1 VNPLT
6 EIGEKIF
13 LDRYAVKDGAKESIS
28 LLDTVIVCTNVKTG
42 QREIGTVEVV
52 HVDDTFSVRLRS
64 GELVRFS
71 REDIDKPLETKPEQ
85 MTARVA
91 KAVAAIENDPD
102 EWEER
107 FQWLLD
113 DWRFVPAG
121 RILASVGTG
130 QQLTAFNCYV
140 LPSPKDSRGGIMETL
155 RIMTEV
161 FSRGGGV
168 GMNISTLRPRFAY
181 VQGVNG
187 RSSGSVSWGALYSYT
202 TGLIEQG
209 GSRRG
214 ALMLILN
221 VWHPD
226 ILEFINSKREA
237 GKITNA
243 NISVGITDAF
253 MQAVKEDADW
263 QLVFP
268 DTSDPNYDSNWD
280 GDLQAWK
287 AAGGKVIV
295 YKTLKARELWQS
307 IIESAWASA
316 EPGLWFIDR
325 SNQTSNS
332 WYYNTLHATNPC
344 GEQPLPDFGV
354 CNLGAIN
361 LTKFV
366 RNSPLVWNPDAFS
379 GHNKDVYQEAIACV
393 DWDELRKAIRYAVRF
408 LDNIIDVTPYFFD
421 ENERVQKQERR
432 IGLNTMG
439 LAEMMIRV
447 GIRYGSAD
455 SVRFIGDLY
464 RFISKEAYLAS
475 SDIASEK
482 GSFPKFNKEQFLQS
496 GYMKKM
502 PMDVRSAVHRYGIRN
517 VTLLTQAP
525 NGTIGTM
532 VGTSTGIEPF
542 YALSYMR
549 KSRLGM
555 HEEKVGVWQEW
566 LDAHPLGPVD
576 VEHKPV
582 VPDFFVTAMDLSPE
596 EHVSVQA
603 AVQEWVDSS
612 ISKTCNLPN
621 EYTVEQVGKL
631 YQMMYDL
638 GCKGGTIYRDGSRDE
653 QVLSVKKEEAPVED
667 SDLVRWDGYEFKKA
681 DIIEWA
687 RKMHERGETFMAD
700 NQQPKI
706 RPRPYKTFGA
716 TVAKSTPV
724 GNAHITMNNDEDG
737 EPLEIF
743 VDVGKGGTDIRAM
756 AEALGRLMSLVLRIN
771 SPLTPQERV
780 QEIVDQMK
788 GIGGASSVG
797 FGKSKVRSL
806 PDAVAIALEEHYGV
820 EGEESEEEPVF
831 VEQKP
836 HDGPS
841 NKRKWA
847 DICPKCGMAAYV
859 RTEGCT
865 SCMACGH
872 SAC

>member
-1 VNPLT
+1 MNRLT

-13 LDRYAVKDGAKESIS
+13 LDRYAIKDPNKHNVKVN
-28 LLDTVIVCTNVKTG
+28 DTVIVCTNTKTG
-42 QREIGTVEVV
+42 QREVGQVKSVQKAFPSPKVV
-52 HVDDTFSVRLRS
+52 VTLRN
-64 GELVRFS
+64 GNDFAVTPDEL
-71 REDIDKPLETKPEQ
+71 DIALETAPEQ
-85 MTARVA
+85 MTARIA
-91 KAVAAIENDPD
+91 KAVASIEDNP
-102 EWEER
+102 EMWEEK

-140 LPSPKDSRGGIMETL
+140 LPSPHDSREGIMETL

-168 GMNISTLRPRFAY
+168 GMNISTLRPRYAY

-226 ILEFINSKREA
+226 IIEFISSKREA

-243 NISVGITDAF
+243 NISVGVTDAF
-253 MQAVKEDADW
+253 MQAVKDDADW
-263 QLVFP
+263 NLEFP
-268 DTSDPNYDSNWD
+268 DTSDPNYNQDWK

-287 AAGGKVIV
+287 DAGGKVIV
-295 YKTLKARELWQS
+295 YQTLKARELWQK

-316 EPGLWFIDR
+316 EPGIAFIDR
-325 SNQTSNS
+325 ANALSNS
-332 WYYNTLHATNPC
+332 WYYSTLYACNPC
-344 GEQPLPDFGV
+344 GEQYLPDFGV

-361 LTKFV
+361 LTRFV
-366 RNSPLVWNPDAFS
+366 HNSGLVWTPETFS
-379 GHNKDVYQEAIACV
+379 GHSKDVYQEAIAAV
-393 DWDELRKAIRYAVRF
+393 DWDGLRKAIRYAVRF
-408 LDNIIDVTPYFFD
+408 LDNIIDVTPYFFE

-439 LAEMMIRV
+439 LAEIMIRV
-447 GIRYGSAD
+447 GIRYGSKDA
-455 SVRFIGDLY
+455 VRFIDTLY

-475 SDIASEK
+475 SDLAYEK
-482 GSFPKFNKEQFLQS
+482 GEFPLLNREKFLKS

-502 PMDVRSAVHRYGIRN
+502 PSEVHEAIRQRGIRN

-549 KSRLGM
+549 KSRLGL

-576 VEHKPV
+576 VEHNPV
-582 VPDFFVTAMDLSPE
+582 APDFFVTAMELTPE
-596 EHVSVQA
+596 EHVAVQA
-603 AVQEWVDSS
+603 AVQVWVDSS

-631 YQMMYDL
+631 YQLMYDL

-653 QVLSVKKEEAPVED
+653 QVLSVKKDEPVEEPVLEGRPLTKD
-667 SDLVRWDGYEFKKA
+667 DVLKL
-681 DIIEWA
+681 
-687 RKMHERGETFMAD
+687 MAEHGIQPEQHTD
-700 NQQPKI
+700 APKI

-716 TVAKSTPV
+716 TVHKGTPV

-737 EPLEIF
+737 EPLEVF
-743 VDVGKGGTDIRAM
+743 VDVGKAGSDVRAM
-756 AEALGRLMSLVLRIN
+756 AEAMGRLMSLVLRIN
-771 SPLTPQERV
+771 SPLSPQERV

-806 PDAVAIALEEHYGV
+806 PDAVALALEEHYGV
-820 EGEESEEEPVF
+820 EGDESEDEPVP

-847 DICPKCGMAAYV
+847 DICPNCGMAAYV
-859 RTEGCT
+859 RSEGCT
-865 SCMACGH
+865 HCEACGY